1 MRFRNIAS
9 RSPRSSSPRL
19 VSTQPAWFG
28 TTTSTRNRTAANVP
42 SAHCHPAEAIRRCVA
57 FGVRSV
63 EHGTFIDEPTASFA
77 AGNGAFIVP
86 TMAVIFSLRAMMPK
100 LGLSAAIQEKL
111 DHTYKQALSGMDIM
125 RKAGVK
131 VCLGTDLLGEGY
143 VEQCREFAIRREVF
157 SPLEILRQATSTG
170 AALLLHEDKLGCIKP
185 GAFADLLVVDG
196 DPLQDIGLLAD
207 DGRKLALIMRDVQTR
222 FFGTAL
228 GFVVAIA
235 WPITHIFVLI
245 LINSAAGRATP
256 YGDNAALFFATGA
269 LPFMCFNY
277 MSRFTMLGVTLNKPL
292 LNYPIV
298 KVGDILIARAVLE
311 VLNAAVVVVVTIIIL
326 TIMGVDVWPPRPQ
339 EAMYALLACMLLGFG
354 FGIVNGVIGGIFP
367 FWITPF
373 SLFQIVLWMASGV
386 IIVPDELP
394 ESFRYWLSWNPALV
408 SIWRY
413 SGKV

>member
-1 MRFRNIAS
+1 MSAS
-9 RSPRSSSPRL
+9 LAVRERKSELFELLRTHGRIL
-19 VSTQPAWFG
+19 V
-28 TTTSTRNRTAANVP
+28 
-42 SAHCHPAEAIRRCVA
+42 
-57 FGVRSV
+57 
-63 EHGTFIDEPTASFA
+63 
-77 AGNGAFIVP
+77 
-86 TMAVIFSLRAMMPK
+86 
-100 LGLSAAIQEKL
+100 
-111 DHTYKQALSGMDIM
+111 
-125 RKAGVK
+125 
-131 VCLGTDLLGEGY
+131 
-143 VEQCREFAIRREVF
+143 
-157 SPLEILRQATSTG
+157 
-170 AALLLHEDKLGCIKP
+170 
-185 GAFADLLVVDG
+185 
-196 DPLQDIGLLAD
+196 
-207 DGRKLALIMRDVQTR
+207 ALIMRDVQTR

-292 LNYPIV
+292 LSYPIV
-298 KVGDILIARAVLE
+298 KVGDILIARAILE

-408 SIWRY
+408 GVEWMRSAFYEGYGLGDLLDKPYMLGFAVVTLFVGLLMERSMRGTILA
-413 SGKV
+413 